1 MNKREVKCHPEH
13 GQQLGNVIGPQ
24 HQRADDEFR
33 KLRSVEDGDV
43 DAKSLTK
50 LEKWWRV
57 GAHGFQVLMNAV
69 DRSASSL
76 ICEAH

>member
-13 GQQLGNVIGPQ
+13 GQQLGKVIGPQ
-24 HQRADDEFR
+24 HHRADDEFR

-57 GAHGFQVLMNAV
+57 GAHGFQVPMNDA